1 MKLLRIGEKGREKP
15 AALDNN
21 GKIRDISS
29 HIKDLNPSTLNFE
42 TISKI
47 QNIDLSSLP
56 EISSSER
63 IGACITDPGKFVAIG
78 LNYSD
83 HAAETGAAVPT
94 EPIMFMKA
102 TSSICGPNDD
112 VEIVSGSKKL
122 DWEVELGIVIGKNAK
137 HISESQSQ
145 EHILGYCLV
154 NDVSER
160 EWQIEKMGQWVK
172 GKSHDTYGP
181 IGPYLVTKD
190 EIKDVNNLNMTLD
203 VNGERMQ
210 TGNTNTMIFN
220 VDIIVSYVSKF
231 MSLQAGDIITT
242 GTPPGV
248 GMGKKPQIF
257 LKAGDQMKLSIDN
270 LGDEVNS
277 LEGSFDLST
286 GNDSDLNNN
295 QTVDVGDKD
304 NSAEI
309 LEEDPF
315 PVKRPFQKKS
325 PAAPEPEGHMLKKFS
340 PAAPEGHAFKK
351 FLPAA
356 PGGHVQKIFRLRR
369 LPGISQI
376 RFFPPFRIF
385 PPFPLA
391 SENFPPFPLPPF
403 PNA

>member
-1 MKLLRIGEKGREKP
+1 MKLLRVGEKGREKP

-29 HIKDLNPSTLNFE
+29 HIKDLNPSALNFE

-56 EISSSER
+56 EISSSGR

-248 GMGKKPQIF
+248 GMGKKPQVF
-257 LKAGDQMKLSIDN
+257 LKAGDQMKLSIEN
-270 LGDEVNS
+270 LGEQSSKV
-277 LEGSFDLST
+277 
-286 GNDSDLNNN
+286 
-295 QTVDVGDKD
+295 V
-304 NSAEI
+304 
-309 LEEDPF
+309 
-315 PVKRPFQKKS
+315 PV
-325 PAAPEPEGHMLKKFS
+325 
-340 PAAPEGHAFKK
+340 
-351 FLPAA
+351 
-356 PGGHVQKIFRLRR
+356 
-369 LPGISQI
+369 
-376 RFFPPFRIF
+376 
-385 PPFPLA
+385 
-391 SENFPPFPLPPF
+391 
-403 PNA
+403 